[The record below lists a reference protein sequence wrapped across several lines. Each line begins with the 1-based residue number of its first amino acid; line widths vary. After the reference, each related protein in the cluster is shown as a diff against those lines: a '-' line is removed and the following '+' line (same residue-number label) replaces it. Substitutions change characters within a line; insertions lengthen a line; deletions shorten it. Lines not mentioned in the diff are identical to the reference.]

1 MNYSDYFET
10 AVAAEL
16 NNEIFVT
23 TCNSK
28 NEIIDARSMASWEL
42 DKVLDIADYYKVEL
56 AGDKATIYVHP

>member
-16 NNEIFVT
+16 DNSIFVT

-28 NEIIDARSMASWEL
+28 NQIIDARSMASWEL
-42 DKVLDIADYYKVEL
+42 DRVLDTTDYYKVEL
-56 AGDKATIYVHP
+56 ASNKATIYVHP

>member
-16 NNEIFVT
+16 NNKIFVT

-42 DKVLDIADYYKVEL
+42 DKVLDTVDYYKVEL
-56 AGDKATIYVHP
+56 AGDKATIYIHT